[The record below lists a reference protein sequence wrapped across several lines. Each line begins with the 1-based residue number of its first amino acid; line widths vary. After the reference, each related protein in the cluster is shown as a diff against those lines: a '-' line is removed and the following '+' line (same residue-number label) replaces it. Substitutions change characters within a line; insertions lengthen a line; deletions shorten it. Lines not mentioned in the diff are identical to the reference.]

1 MKKYQLIVKE
11 LKSNLTLQG
20 QKDLTSQYMV
30 FCNKL
35 NLKPCKYE
43 NLKKFIICNWN
54 VTIENM
60 IYDTND
66 LINEYNSLFN

>member
-1 MKKYQLIVKE
+1 MKKYQLIVNE

-20 QKDLTSQYMV
+20 KEDFTSQYTV

-35 NLKPCKYE
+35 NLKPCKYD
-43 NLKKFIICNWN
+43 NLKTFFICVWN
-54 VTIENM
+54 ATIDNM

-66 LINEYNSLFN
+66 LIEEYNSLFY

>member
-1 MKKYQLIVKE
+1 MKKYQLIVEE

-20 QKDLTSQYMV
+20 QKDLTSEYIT

-43 NLKKFIICNWN
+43 NLKKFYICIWN
-54 VTIENM
+54 VTIDNM
-60 IYDTND
+60 IYDTNN
-66 LINEYNSLFN
+66 LVNEYNYLYN